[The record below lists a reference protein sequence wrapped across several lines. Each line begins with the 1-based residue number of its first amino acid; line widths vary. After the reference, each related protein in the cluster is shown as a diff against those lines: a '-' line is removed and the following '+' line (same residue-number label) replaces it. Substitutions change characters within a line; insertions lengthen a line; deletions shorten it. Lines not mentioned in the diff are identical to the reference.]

1 MPWPEILLTVA
12 EAQALEG
19 EDGAGGTVK
28 LLQAILAAVE

>member
-1 MPWPEILLTVA
+1 MPWDEIILTVA

-28 LLQAILAAVE
+28 LLQSILSALE